1 MIFVTLKSHGGEI
14 ALALLGLENLVI
26 NHRSRSKYTEKQI

>member
-14 ALALLGLENLVI
+14 ALALLGVESLVI
-26 NHRSRSKYTEKQI
+26 DHRSRSKNTEKQI